1 MGCIFYFHSMLLKNF
16 SSFVKLKPV
25 VAVGFLFACSS
36 LLFGT
41 WVAAIPGIKQRLDF
55 TDGSLGL
62 SLLLS
67 PLGAITGVFLSTK
80 VFGKIPVGK
89 WMLAGYIIQ
98 SIIMI
103 ALINSVNRPMCW
115 VSLYCLGLVSFLNG
129 VSSNATVNIM
139 EQKYDRLL
147 MSSCHAL
154 YSLGGFVSAGF
165 AALMFTVAVPSGLQI
180 VIMSAII
187 VAINISNR
195 HHLLANKEI
204 IHSGSGLKLPSLS
217 ILSISF
223 ICMVLFM
230 AEGCV
235 ADWSAIYFKEVMK
248 APKELISLGYAGF
261 SIAMTIGRLNGDS
274 IVSVLGNKK
283 TVIAG
288 SLTAATGFLIVVL
301 SEYVGLA
308 IAGYVIIG
316 FGCSGIVP
324 ILFRASANIPGV
336 SKVEG
341 FAMVTTGGL
350 IGFLAGPSVI
360 GIISEKASLSK
371 GLSLLIVM
379 MIMAAIVAWKNKF
392 LAGKKMESVSE
403 NFDEQ
408 LY

>member
-1 MGCIFYFHSMLLKNF
+1 M
-16 SSFVKLKPV
+16 
-25 VAVGFLFACSS
+25 GFLFACSS

-41 WVAAIPGIKQRLDF
+41 WVAAIPGIKQRLGF

-67 PLGAITGVFLSTK
+67 PLGAITGVFLSTR
-80 VFGKIPVGK
+80 VFAKIPVGK
-89 WMLAGYIIQ
+89 WMLAGYTLQ
-98 SIIMI
+98 SLIMI
-103 ALINSVNRPMCW
+103 SLINSFNRPMCW
-115 VSLYCLGLVSFLNG
+115 ISLYCLGLVSFLNG

-139 EQKYDRLL
+139 EQRYDRLL
-147 MSSCHAL
+147 MSTCHAL

-165 AALMFTVAVPSGLQI
+165 AALMFAVSVPSGWQI
-180 VIMSAII
+180 TIMAVIIAT
-187 VAINISNR
+187 VNICNR

-235 ADWSAIYFKEVMK
+235 ADWSAIYFKEVMQ
-248 APKELISLGYAGF
+248 APAALISLGYAGF

-274 IVSVLGNKK
+274 IVSVMGNKK
-283 TVIAG
+283 TVIVG
-288 SLTAATGFLIVVL
+288 SLTAAVGFLLVVI
-301 SEYVGLA
+301 SPFIGLA
-308 IAGYVIIG
+308 ITGYVIIG

-360 GIISEKASLSK
+360 GFISEKASLSK
-371 GLSLLIVM
+371 GLSLLIIM
-379 MIMAAIVAWKNKF
+379 MITAAVVAWRNKF
-392 LAGKKMESVSE
+392 LSNKKNDITSE
-403 NFDEQ
+403 GFDEQ

>member
-1 MGCIFYFHSMLLKNF
+1 M
-16 SSFVKLKPV
+16 

-41 WVAAIPGIKQRLDF
+41 WVAAIPGIKQRLAF

-80 VFGKIPVGK
+80 IFSKIPVGK
-89 WMLAGYIIQ
+89 WMLIGYILQ
-98 SIIMI
+98 SLVMI
-103 ALINSVNRPMCW
+103 SLINSVNRPMCW
-115 VSLYCLGLVSFLNG
+115 ISLYCLGLVSFLNG
-129 VSSNATVNIM
+129 LSANATVNIM

-147 MSSCHAL
+147 MSTCHSL

-165 AALMFTVAVPSGLQI
+165 AALMFAVHVPSGWQI
-180 VIMSAII
+180 II
-187 VAINISNR
+187 VAVVIITVNINNR
-195 HHLLANKEI
+195 HHLLANTDI

-217 ILSISF
+217 ILGISF

-235 ADWSAIYFKEVMK
+235 ADWSAIYFKEVLHVPI
-248 APKELISLGYAGF
+248 ALISFGYAGF
-261 SIAMTIGRLNGDS
+261 SIAMTIGRLNGDNIIS
-274 IVSVLGNKK
+274 TVGNKK
-283 TVIAG
+283 AVVVG
-288 SLTAATGFLIVVL
+288 CMMAAMGFLIVVI
-301 SEYVGLA
+301 SPVIVPA
-308 IAGYVIIG
+308 VAGYIIIG
-316 FGCSGIVP
+316 FGCSCVVP
-324 ILFRASANIPGV
+324 VLFRASGNIPGV

-360 GIISEKASLSK
+360 GFISEKASLSK
-371 GLSLLIVM
+371 GLSLLILM
-379 MIMAAIVAWKNKF
+379 MLIAAVAAWRNKF
-392 LAGKKMESVSE
+392 LVNKKEERQPEE

-408 LY
+408 VY

>member
-1 MGCIFYFHSMLLKNF
+1 M
-16 SSFVKLKPV
+16 
-25 VAVGFLFACSS
+25 GFLFACSS

-41 WVAAIPGIKQRLDF
+41 WVAAIPGIKQRLGF

-67 PLGAITGVFLSTK
+67 PLGAITGVFLSTR

-89 WMLAGYIIQ
+89 WMLASYILQ
-98 SIIMI
+98 SLIMVS
-103 ALINSVNRPMCW
+103 LINSFNRPMCW
-115 VSLYCLGLVSFLNG
+115 ISLYCLGLISFLNG

-147 MSSCHAL
+147 MSTCHAL

-165 AALMFTVAVPSGLQI
+165 AALMFAVSVPSGWQI
-180 VIMSAII
+180 TIMAVIIAT
-187 VAINISNR
+187 VNICNR

-235 ADWSAIYFKEVMK
+235 ADWSAIYFKEVMQ
-248 APKELISLGYAGF
+248 APPALISLGYAGF

-274 IVSVLGNKK
+274 IVSVMGNKK
-283 TVIAG
+283 TVIVG
-288 SLTAATGFLIVVL
+288 SLTAAAGFLLVVI
-301 SEYVGLA
+301 SPYIGLA

-360 GIISEKASLSK
+360 GFISEKASLSK
-371 GLSLLIVM
+371 GLSLLIIL
-379 MIMAAIVAWKNKF
+379 MITAAAVAWRNKF
-392 LAGKKMESVSE
+392 LSNKKNDSTSE
-403 NFDEQ
+403 GFDEQ